1 MTTQLPPQQYPPPPP
16 GSYPGGMPPPQSGAP
31 VVMGVFS
38 IVFALLCGC
47 LNFGWMGS
55 ADFLQEAKNLSAEEI
70 TSQLRDNVN
79 VQHREIDPGSGTTNE
94 ERRKMSEEQARK
106 LGNALYGAIGQAVTL
121 PEYGTMKTCAQAA
134 MVLQLLLL
142 VSGALL
148 AARVRVGRVLGI
160 MACIGLVGTY
170 VQGAGA
176 TAAVIDPFVQE
187 LTPLIEEQIDT
198 SGQTADS
205 QEVLEV
211 VDAIQDFGAQQ
222 ASYVFGIVFCLYP
235 LIAGLILIFSRGVRD
250 GLGPPPQAQQ
260 PNSW

>member
-1 MTTQLPPQQYPPPPP
+1 MTTQPPPQQYPPPSP
-16 GSYPGGMPPPQSGAP
+16 GAYPDGMPPPQSSAP

-47 LNFGWMGS
+47 LNYGWMG
-55 ADFLQEAKNLSAEEI
+55 AAANLEKAQELSAEEI
-70 TSQLRDNVN
+70 TSRLVTGVRIDTQETDPASGRT
-79 VQHREIDPGSGTTNE
+79 REE
-94 ERRKMSEEQARK
+94 QRRISEEQARK
-106 LGNALYGAIGQAVTL
+106 FGNAIYGAVGRAVTL
-121 PEYGTMKTCAQAA
+121 PEFGTMKTCAEAA

-142 VSGALL
+142 VSGGLL
-148 AARVRVGRVLGI
+148 AARVKVGRVLGI

-187 LTPLIEEQIDT
+187 LAPVIEEQIDI

-205 QEVLEV
+205 QEMLEV
-211 VDAIQDFGAQQ
+211 MDAIQDLGAQQ

-250 GLGPPPQAQQ
+250 GLGPPRHAQQ
-260 PNSW
+260 PDSW